1 MRELAAFYCPQCG
14 HYAYYQTCRHPY
26 CPKCCHSEPLH
37 MIRMHYSEFMNMSC
51 DERDAFLSKEILK
64 TNPSLLERLTISQRQ
79 CSSREVIAEMNLVI
93 MNLDTE
99 NKILSD
105 TVKWMHDT
113 VWELMREKRSSDRE
127 KTETQKEIELLR
139 TIASLA
145 DEEERS
151 EQMEEALKQ
160 WKSLQAM
167 AEEHAAFVRALM
179 GETDP
184 T

>member
-1 MRELAAFYCPQCG
+1 M
-14 HYAYYQTCRHPY
+14 
-26 CPKCCHSEPLH
+26 K
-37 MIRMHYSEFMNMSC
+37 
-51 DERDAFLSKEILK
+51 
-64 TNPSLLERLTISQRQ
+64 
-79 CSSREVIAEMNLVI
+79 
-93 MNLDTE
+93 
-99 NKILSD
+99 
-105 TVKWMHDT
+105 
-113 VWELMREKRSSDRE
+113 EKRSSDRE

-151 EQMEEALKQ
+151 EQMEDALKQ